1 MILNKSSFERGFAH
15 ASVYKTECVELVDE
29 RNKATRSRV
38 FHRPAKEEISTK
50 VVIGCGN
57 NQQDAS
63 AQYLDEDG
71 LPPVGLYVEQGDIV
85 YSVLDQDTGKVTFHR
100 HKSSEPAYVEEVRIL
115 DGDKEHGVQ
124 KVSIKYRYNR
134 NPVVGDKFSSRH
146 GQKGVLSVL
155 WPQIDMPFTGSGI
168 TPDCIINPNAFPSRM
183 TIGMLIESMAGKS
196 GALHGKYMDATP
208 FKFSEKQR
216 AVDYFGE
223 QLTAAGFNYYGSEPL
238 YSGIWGD
245 KLEADIYIGVVYYQ
259 RLRHMVSD
267 KSQVRAT
274 GPINQ
279 LTRQPLKGRK
289 KHGGIRFGEMERDS
303 IIAHGASYLLHE
315 RLLNSSDRHAA
326 IICDKCGSMLSATAK
341 QLTQQEAATMKNR
354 MPKSGERLEE

>member
-100 HKSSEPAYVEEVRIL
+100 HESSEPAYVEEVRIL

-146 GQKGVLSVL
+146 GQKGVCCRCCGRRS
-155 WPQIDMPFTGSGI
+155 T
-168 TPDCIINPNAFPSRM
+168 CRSRAAA
-183 TIGMLIESMAGKS
+183 S
-196 GALHGKYMDATP
+196 
-208 FKFSEKQR
+208 R
-216 AVDYFGE
+216 R
-223 QLTAAGFNYYGSEPL
+223 TAS
-238 YSGIWGD
+238 S
-245 KLEADIYIGVVYYQ
+245 
-259 RLRHMVSD
+259 
-267 KSQVRAT
+267 
-274 GPINQ
+274 
-279 LTRQPLKGRK
+279 TRTRSPR
-289 KHGGIRFGEMERDS
+289 E
-303 IIAHGASYLLHE
+303 
-315 RLLNSSDRHAA
+315 
-326 IICDKCGSMLSATAK
+326 
-341 QLTQQEAATMKNR
+341 
-354 MPKSGERLEE
+354 